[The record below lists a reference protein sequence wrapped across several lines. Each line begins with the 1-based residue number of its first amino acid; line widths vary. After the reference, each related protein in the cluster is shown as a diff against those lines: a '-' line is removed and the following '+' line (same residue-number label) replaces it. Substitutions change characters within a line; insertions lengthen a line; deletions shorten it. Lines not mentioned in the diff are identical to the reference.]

1 MIIKNLSKS
10 ELLFWLQLSRTVGEV
25 TFHSLISLYGTAENA
40 LGHLAAIKTG
50 TKKIRSFSKAD
61 ALKELELTEK
71 FNASILSSCEKKYSK
86 NLRLIRD
93 PPPVLTVKGNIELL
107 NTPSIAIVGSRN
119 ATINS
124 CNFAYSLA
132 RELAEEGYTIISG
145 LAVGVDTAALK
156 ITDSTLPTIAII
168 GTGIDQ
174 YYPAEN
180 QRLQDKIIERG
191 GLVATEVPFGKRG
204 QSAHFA
210 RRNRIIS
217 GLSECV
223 IIIEASENSGSL
235 LTAQYALAQGKYLF
249 ASPGAPYDKRF
260 SGSNRLL
267 KQGAMLIE
275 NALDVIQSLNKKKR
289 NDFAYKTLLDVEDK
303 EFIPFSI
310 LNYDSDQINHIKAQ
324 ILKKIDS
331 TSIPIN
337 QLAHE
342 LNIPEKTL
350 LLAIVELEIEGKITR
365 TIGNEVSLLCNQFI

>member
-1 MIIKNLSKS
+1 MIINNLSKS

-25 TFHSLISLYGTAENA
+25 TFQSLISLYGTAENA
-40 LGHLAAIKTG
+40 LGQLSTIQQR
-50 TKKIRSFSKAD
+50 TKKTRPFSKTD

-71 FNASILSSCEKKYSK
+71 FDASILAACENKYSK
-86 NLRLIRD
+86 NLRVIRD
-93 PPPVLTVKGNIELL
+93 PPPVITARGNIELL
-107 NTPSIAIVGSRN
+107 NTPSIAVVGSRN

-132 RELAEEGYTIISG
+132 RELAEEGYTIVSG
-145 LAVGVDTAALK
+145 LAIGVDTAALK
-156 ITDSTLPTIAII
+156 ITDSMLPTIAVI

-174 YYPAEN
+174 CYPTEN
-180 QRLQDKIIERG
+180 QKLQERIIERG
-191 GLVATEVPFGKRG
+191 GLVVTEVPFGKRG
-204 QSAHFA
+204 QSVHFA

-267 KQGAMLIE
+267 KQGAILVE
-275 NALDVIQSLNKKKR
+275 NALDVIQHLERKKR
-289 NDFAYKTLLDVEDK
+289 NDFGYKTLLDVEDK
-303 EFIPFSI
+303 AFIPFST
-310 LNYDSDQINHIKAQ
+310 LNCDTDKITLIKAQ

-331 TSIPIN
+331 TSIPMS

-342 LNIPEKTL
+342 LGISEKTL
-350 LLAIVELEIEGKITR
+350 LLAIVELEIEGKVTR
-365 TIGNEVSLLCNQFI
+365 TIANEVSLLYD